1 MKRPLIAF
9 VLLLGVLA
17 GCSRQAL
24 TPSPRAEENHVRAL
38 PGRAEILLTEQAAET
53 VRTERFLGQTAPLGV
68 LSVERVFP
76 DAGEFEARH
85 RAAGLHRW
93 YRVRYDTEVP
103 LTRAQ
108 AGLASIEGVES
119 VSFPRRK
126 ARRSYFNDPL
136 AMYQWHYSN
145 DGTLDG
151 NFKKGIDIN
160 VEPVWREFTAGS
172 SEVVVAVIDGGIH
185 IGHEDLKGVVLAGGA
200 RGSRNFVAG
209 YGADDIPADNHGT
222 HVGGTIGAINNN
234 RTGLCGIAGGKDG
247 RGGVRLMS
255 CVIFADDE
263 EEDSTG
269 DEDAQ
274 ALVWA
279 ADNGAVIANNSWGYV
294 AESDRDAAR
303 IAQEFLANDSPTKD
317 AIDYFI
323 DYAGTDASGRQT
335 GPMKGGVVFFA
346 SGNDGFSHDA
356 PSEYGRVVAV
366 SAFEPDGRMAD
377 YSNYGPWVDI
387 LAPGG
392 RDSEYDEEGI
402 ASTGVSNP
410 YIYYTGTS
418 MACPHVSGVAALL
431 VSYFGGPGFTN
442 DELLE
447 MLLGGAR
454 QGIIKIPSGRTV
466 GGGMLDAYGAFTYRS
481 GGDEHPDIR
490 FSTDYRGDYRFRSHE
505 SVTLDWTIIGNE
517 KSRLQVSV
525 ESDCPGLTSDC
536 GPSQVRMTI
545 NALQALP
552 GDYLA
557 TIRVGNAASLDV
569 PFTIL
574 ENHAPTRIARF
585 GDQIIN
591 VASDAPLSFNLDDY
605 FSDPDGETLSYRVVL
620 SGEEVAVPS
629 VSGGTLSLS
638 PAEYGLAEVTVTAY
652 DARRAGTSSTF
663 RLLGRNAY
671 QDLDIYPNPVKD
683 YLYLRPGLDKTLDI
697 TLYNQAG
704 VQVWSAT
711 GVPAGPFDPLSIDL
725 RDQSGGTYSL
735 YVGDRRYTIAKQY
748 GLLGSAQEVEDLGG
762 NLLLTTLVVFEGK
775 FAEQFLGI
783 VARGLHRDGPGGV
796 LRRGG
801 IQHGGVELQHQHL
814 RQQLRHQRLSVRFED
829 KVVIDRNFGG
839 GVRGRRGGRSRNW
852 FFGKLVRKIISV
864 RPLGSLRRHTEWQVL
879 LRDRLL
885 PRGRNEAVV
894 HQHHAGK
901 LPGKVALR
909 QGTRQAGG
917 FLVRRMAD
925 DVVEIARLGV
935 PGTAQGLRH
944 LAAHRNHLHLALAGA
959 DRLQRLPHHI
969 RIESPAERRIRSD
982 RHNCRCALIRGHIPR
997 PPCALK
1003 PFPTLLRKV
1012 PGRAV
1017 R

>member
-9 VLLLGVLA
+9 ALLLCVLA

-24 TPSPRAEENHVRAL
+24 TPSPRVEENHVRVL

-53 VRTERFLGQTAPLGV
+53 FRTERFLGQTAPLGV

-93 YRVRYDTEVP
+93 YRVRYDTGVP

-108 AGLASIEGVES
+108 AGLESIEGVES

-136 AMYQWHYSN
+136 AKYQWHYAN

-185 IGHEDLKGVVLAGGA
+185 IGHEDLEGVVLAGGA
-200 RGSRNFVAG
+200 RGSRNFVGG
-209 YGADDIPADNHGT
+209 YEADEIPADNHGT

-234 RTGLCGIAGGKDG
+234 KIGLCGIAGGKDG

-255 CVIFADDE
+255 CVIFSDDEDE
-263 EEDSTG
+263 EESGG

-303 IAQEFLANDSPTKD
+303 IAREFLAYDSPTKD

-323 DYAGTDASGRQT
+323 DNAGTDASGKQT

-346 SGNDGFSHDA
+346 SGNDAFTHDA
-356 PSEYGRVVAV
+356 PSEYERVIAV
-366 SAFEPDGRMAD
+366 GAFEPDGRMAE

-392 RDSEYDEEGI
+392 SDSDDYYEEGI
-402 ASTGVSNP
+402 ASTGASDP
-410 YIYYTGTS
+410 YIYFTGTS

-431 VSYFGGPGFTN
+431 VSQFGGPGFTN
-442 DELLE
+442 EDLLE

-454 QGIIKIPSGRTV
+454 QGVIRMPSGRTV
-466 GGGMLDAYGAFTYRS
+466 GGGMLDAYGAFTYKS
-481 GGDEHPDIR
+481 GGDSGDIR
-490 FSTDYRGDYRFRSHE
+490 FSTDYTGDYRFKSHE

-517 KSRLQVSV
+517 KARLQVSV
-525 ESDCPGLTSDC
+525 DSDCPGLTSDC
-536 GPSQVRMTI
+536 SANQVRMRI
-545 NALQALP
+545 NALQANP

-557 TIRVGNAASLDV
+557 TIRVGDTASRDV

-591 VASDAPLSFNLDDY
+591 VASNAPLSFNLDDF
-605 FSDPDGETLSYRVVL
+605 FSDPDGETLNYRVVI

-629 VSGGTLSLS
+629 VSGSTLSLS
-638 PAEYGLAEVTVTAY
+638 PAGYGLGEVTVTAY
-652 DARRAGTSSTF
+652 DARRASASSTF
-663 RLLGRNAY
+663 LILGRNAY
-671 QDLDIYPNPVKD
+671 QDLDVYPNPVTD
-683 YLYLRPGLDKTLDI
+683 YLYVRPGQDKTLDI
-697 TLYNQAG
+697 TLYNLAG
-704 VQVWSAT
+704 AKVWSAN
-711 GVPAGPFDPLSIDL
+711 GASAGPFEPLAIDL
-725 RDQSGGTYSL
+725 RNQPGGTYSL
-735 YVGDRRYTIAKQY
+735 LVGDRRYTIVKQ
-748 GLLGSAQEVEDLGG
+748 
-762 NLLLTTLVVFEGK
+762 
-775 FAEQFLGI
+775 
-783 VARGLHRDGPGGV
+783 
-796 LRRGG
+796 
-801 IQHGGVELQHQHL
+801 
-814 RQQLRHQRLSVRFED
+814 
-829 KVVIDRNFGG
+829 
-839 GVRGRRGGRSRNW
+839 
-852 FFGKLVRKIISV
+852 
-864 RPLGSLRRHTEWQVL
+864 
-879 LRDRLL
+879 
-885 PRGRNEAVV
+885 
-894 HQHHAGK
+894 
-901 LPGKVALR
+901 
-909 QGTRQAGG
+909 
-917 FLVRRMAD
+917 
-925 DVVEIARLGV
+925 
-935 PGTAQGLRH
+935 
-944 LAAHRNHLHLALAGA
+944 
-959 DRLQRLPHHI
+959 
-969 RIESPAERRIRSD
+969 
-982 RHNCRCALIRGHIPR
+982 
-997 PPCALK
+997 
-1003 PFPTLLRKV
+1003 
-1012 PGRAV
+1012 
-1017 R
+1017 